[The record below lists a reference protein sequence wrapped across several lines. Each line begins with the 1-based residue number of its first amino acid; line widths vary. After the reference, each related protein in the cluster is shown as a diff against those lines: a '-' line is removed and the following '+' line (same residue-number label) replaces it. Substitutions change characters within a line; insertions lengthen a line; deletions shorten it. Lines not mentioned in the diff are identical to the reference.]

1 VPSSGYPPVRPML
14 RAGRWAILLALAAAL
29 LFGHRHLDAPGVR
42 PGLGIALLLY
52 ALASAVVLRAPSLS
66 GLRVTG
72 IMAADLLFT
81 TVVVEASGGLRSPF
95 FGLYYLIVV
104 ACAIFYNLPGG
115 LVAAVAIAGI
125 TLLVEKLGL
134 HGPLAPPV
142 VMIETLPEL
151 VLVAVVAGYLTG
163 QLRHETEARHE
174 AEREALQL
182 EMNRQSLEREMALAR
197 RVQQA
202 ALPRTSPQVP
212 GLDVGVRFQS
222 AAEVGGDF
230 YDFQE
235 DGNWLGLVVGDA
247 AGKGVPAALVATS
260 ATHSFHTQAP
270 GGRLAEWCASF
281 SRELE
286 QRAPDD
292 MLATAFCCRVDG
304 GSGRGTWV
312 NAGHPPPVLC
322 RAGGEPTLL
331 TEHDLVLGMLSDA
344 PYTERELTLAPGDV
358 LVIYTDGLTEAV
370 CRDGSLAGVEP
381 LLRWLP
387 ALVEMEAEAIARG
400 IEARLREVAT
410 LRDDLTLLVLK
421 KVAPGT

>member
-1 VPSSGYPPVRPML
+1 ML

-42 PGLGIALLLY
+42 PGIGIALLLY
-52 ALASAVVLRAPSLS
+52 ALVSAAVLRAPLLS
-66 GLRVTG
+66 GPRVIG

-81 TVVVEASGGLRSPF
+81 TLVVEASGGLRSPF

-115 LVAAVAIAGI
+115 LVAAVAIAGS
-125 TLLVEKLGL
+125 TLLSEGLGL
-134 HGPLAPPV
+134 HGPLAPPT

-151 VLVAVVAGYLTG
+151 VLVAVVAGHLTA
-163 QLRHETEARHE
+163 QLKRETEAHLE
-174 AEREALQL
+174 AEREALRL
-182 EMNRQSLEREMALAR
+182 EMERQSLEREMALAR

-202 ALPRTSPQVP
+202 ALPRMSPQVP

-230 YDFQE
+230 YDFQQ

-247 AGKGVPAALVATS
+247 GGKGVPAALVATS
-260 ATHSFHTQAP
+260 AMHSFHAQAP
-270 GGRLAEWCASF
+270 GARLAAWCASF
-281 SRELE
+281 SRELDE
-286 QRAPDD
+286 RAPAD
-292 MLATAFCCRVDG
+292 MLATAFCCLVDG
-304 GSGRGTWV
+304 GSGHGTWV

-331 TEHDLVLGMLSDA
+331 TEHDLVLGMFADA
-344 PYTERELTLAPGDV
+344 LYTERELTLAPGDV
-358 LVIYTDGLTEAV
+358 LVIYTDGLTESI
-370 CRDGSLAGVEP
+370 RPDGSLTGVE
-381 LLRWLP
+381 LLLGWLP
-387 ALVEMEAEAIARG
+387 PLMALEAEEIATR
-400 IEARLREVAT
+400 IEVRLREVAT

-421 KVAPGT
+421 KLALGT